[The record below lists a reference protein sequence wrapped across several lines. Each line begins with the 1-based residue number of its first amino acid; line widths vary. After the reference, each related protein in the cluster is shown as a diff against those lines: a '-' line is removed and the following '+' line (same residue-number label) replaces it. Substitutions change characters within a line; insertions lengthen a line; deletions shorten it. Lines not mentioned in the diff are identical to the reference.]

1 MSEAI
6 YNLFAVALLA
16 CCAMCLFRIGRGP
29 TAPDRMVAIDIMGIL
44 VVGFAVLLCILTGKD
59 YLMNVA
65 IAWALLS
72 FIGTTALA
80 KHLEGK
86 GFDE

>member
-1 MSEAI
+1 MPETI
-6 YNLFAVALLA
+6 YHLFSLGLLA
-16 CCAMCLFRIGRGP
+16 CCAMCLYRIGRGP
-29 TAPDRMVAIDIMGIL
+29 TAPDRMVAIDIMGIV
-44 VVGFAVLLCILTGKD
+44 VVGFAALLCIRTGKD

-86 GFDE
+86 GFD